1 MSKITVVGSL
11 STDFVVSATKR
22 PEVGETIVGDGF
34 TTTFGGKGAN
44 QAVATARLGGQ
55 VNMIGTVG
63 SDRFGKEMLINLK
76 NNGINTS
83 NVESVTHLPS
93 GSAHITVVN
102 GDNSIIYIPGANDE
116 ITKNQIKKAF
126 PVIHSSDVVIIQ
138 NETPLEI
145 IETVIQTCFEKGIKT
160 IYNPAPAKKIE
171 RELIEKVSY
180 FTPNESE
187 YKLLFPELSLSEGM
201 KKYPNKLIVTMGSK
215 GVYFNDGEK
224 EVHVSSYKVKPLDT
238 TGAGDTFN
246 GAFGVA
252 LTSGLDMI
260 ASIRFG
266 NLAAAMSIQKFGAQS
281 GMPTL
286 SEMKESEYYE
296 KEWHIK

>member
-1 MSKITVVGSL
+1 MSKITVIGSL
-11 STDFVVSATKR
+11 STDFVVSAEVR
-22 PEVGETIVGDGF
+22 PSVGETITGNDF
-34 TTTFGGKGAN
+34 TTTFGGKGGN
-44 QAVATARLGGQ
+44 QAVAAARLGAE

-63 SDRFGKEMLINLK
+63 TDLFGKEILANLA
-76 NNGINTS
+76 NNHIYTA
-83 NVESVTHLPS
+83 NVESVTHVPS
-93 GSAHITVVN
+93 GSAHITVVD
-102 GDNSIIYIPGANDE
+102 GDNSIVYIPGANNE
-116 ITKNQIKKAF
+116 ITKEQIIRAY
-126 PVIHSSDVVIIQ
+126 PVIDSSDVVIIQ

-145 IETVIQTCFEKGIKT
+145 IEFVIETCFEKGIKT
-160 IYNPAPAKKIE
+160 IYNPAPAKKIK
-171 RELIEKVSY
+171 RELIEKVTY
-180 FTPNESE
+180 FTPNELE
-187 YKLLFPELSLSEGM
+187 YNLLFPELSLSEGM
-201 KKYPNKLIVTMGSK
+201 AKYPNKIIVTMGSK

-252 LTSGLDMI
+252 LIAGLDMV

-286 SEMKESEYYE
+286 AEMKESDDYE
-296 KEWHIK
+296 KEWNIK